1 MGNYFDY
8 NSGPVNEDIEVRD
21 EAPPQSTPQKK
32 RKREIDDN
40 DLSSEEGIINPETPR
55 YAIIMLYYDDN
66 DLALHYSADFQVQVN
81 FFFFFLIE

>member
-55 YAIIMLYYDDN
+55 YASIIMVMILPSF
-66 DLALHYSADFQVQVN
+66 HCSAVFQIQVN
-81 FFFFFLIE
+81 FFLIE